1 MIGLRSVFFGAHR
14 VRGMDE
20 LQRCIELVAL
30 SVVAVGAWLLAVA
43 CSLLQHGG
51 IGVPSLATDLLAL
64 PVFHGVTRRWA
75 QRRYR

>member
-14 VRGMDE
+14 VRGVDE
-20 LQRCIELVAL
+20 LQRRIELVAL

-43 CSLLQHGG
+43 CGLLQHGG
-51 IGVPSLATDLLAL
+51 INVPSLATGLLAL
-64 PVFHGVTRRWA
+64 PVFHGVARRWA